1 MSLAKLHLDL
11 KTGVADQEC
20 RTDLSL
26 NFEND
31 LGWAAVNSQLERRQ
45 IVKVL
50 ARLEKPL
57 PVVTSKPLPA
67 VTSSWG

>member
-1 MSLAKLHLDL
+1 MFRLENQLDDTSLSLAKLYLDL

-31 LGWAAVNSQLERRQ
+31 LG
-45 IVKVL
+45 
-50 ARLEKPL
+50 
-57 PVVTSKPLPA
+57 
-67 VTSSWG
+67 